1 MFTELNLHE
10 KLLHALQKLGF
21 DKPTEVQQ
29 KSLPLALAGKD
40 LIVQAATGSG
50 KTVAFAL
57 PVLQRLLENKGPA
70 QGTRALI
77 LSPTRELARQLARD
91 FTALSRFTGFHNAVI
106 CGGQEFKVQRAFF
119 RKDPEIIVA
128 TPGRLLEHIQQQT
141 PLLDQLEVLVL
152 DEADRLLEM
161 GMLEDVLEIVAHC
174 NPLRQTLLFS
184 ATMPPP
190 VKQLAGKIQQAP
202 EEVLLHNRQQHVAI
216 RQQYVLADDDRHKEK
231 LLLWLLQN
239 ETFQQAV
246 VFTNTRERAN
256 QLCGVL
262 RYRGVKSDFLHGELK
277 QDKRNATLAAFRE
290 SRFQVLVASDLA
302 ARGLD
307 IKGIELVIN
316 FDMARKGD
324 DYVHRIGRTGRAG
337 NNGLA
342 IALIAPEEWNLK
354 ASIERYLAVSME
366 RRSIKAV
373 PGLYKGPGKLKNSGK
388 AVGLRNKGKSKIR
401 SKNKSGVK

>member
-10 KLLHALQKLGF
+10 KLLHALQTLGF

-29 KSLPLALAGKD
+29 QTLPLALAGKD
-40 LIVQAATGSG
+40 LLVQAATGSG
-50 KTVAFAL
+50 KTAAFAL
-57 PVLQRLLENKGPA
+57 PLLQRLLMSKGPA

-91 FTALSRFTGFHNAVI
+91 FTALGRFTGFQNVVI
-106 CGGQEFKVQRAFF
+106 SGGQEFKVQRAFF
-119 RKDPEIIVA
+119 RKDPEIIIA
-128 TPGRLLEHIQQQT
+128 TPGRLLEHIHQQT
-141 PLLDQLEVLVL
+141 PLLDKLEVLVL

-161 GMLEDVLEIVAHC
+161 GMLDDVQQILAHC

-184 ATMPPP
+184 ATMPLA
-190 VKQLAGKIQQAP
+190 VKRLAEKIQQAP
-202 EEVLLHNRQQHVAI
+202 QELLLHNRQQHLDI
-216 RQQYVLADDDRHKEK
+216 RQQYVLADNDKHKEK

-239 ETFQQAV
+239 ESYQQAV

-256 QLCGVL
+256 QLCGTL
-262 RYRGVKSDFLHGELK
+262 RYKGVKSDFLHGELK

-307 IKGIELVIN
+307 IKGVGLVIN

-337 NNGLA
+337 NDGLA
-342 IALIAPEEWNLK
+342 IALIAPDEWNLK

-388 AVGLRNKGKSKIR
+388 AAGVRNR
-401 SKNKSGVK
+401 SKARPKVKARVK